1 MNFFQNSNHPGLHKT
16 DLCRIKFLRHQGLAP
31 TAHLVYYC
39 VKNMSRIFFKSLTPA
54 ANHRLRR
61 CVHRSSS
68 IRNIAWPRFRRGRP
82 VKAARYA
89 LRTPRGVV
97 ISLSLPRR
105 NAASESEEKAVVRSS
120 WLVARKSSS
129 SFRIGHDQISQRA
142 ALAGSAP
149 TLAPIG
155 AFFTSRGLLEAM
167 SSGLRPATGE
177 KKGLVVA
184 RQALFFIH

>member
-16 DLCRIKFLRHQGLAP
+16 DLCRIKFLRRQGLAP

-61 CVHRSSS
+61 CVRRSSFVVHRSSS

-89 LRTPRGVV
+89 LRAPRSVV
-97 ISLSLPRR
+97 VRLRLSRQ
-105 NAASESEEKAVVRSS
+105 NAASESEEKAVARGS
-120 WLVARKSSS
+120 WLVARKSSP

-149 TLAPIG
+149 TMAPVG
-155 AFFTSRGLLEAM
+155 AFLRAEGYSR
-167 SSGLRPATGE
+167 R
-177 KKGLVVA
+177 
-184 RQALFFIH
+184 

>member
-1 MNFFQNSNHPGLHKT
+1 MNFFQNSNHLGLHKT
-16 DLCRIKFLRHQGLAP
+16 DLCRIKLLRHQGLAP

-89 LRTPRGVV
+89 LRAPRSVV
-97 ISLSLPRR
+97 VRLSLPRR
-105 NAASESEEKAVVRSS
+105 YAASDSEEKAVARGS
-120 WLVARKSSS
+120 WLVARKSSP

-149 TLAPIG
+149 TLAPVG
-155 AFFTSRGLLEAM
+155 AFFTSRGLLEALL
-167 SSGLRPATGE
+167 S
-177 KKGLVVA
+177 V
-184 RQALFFIH
+184 